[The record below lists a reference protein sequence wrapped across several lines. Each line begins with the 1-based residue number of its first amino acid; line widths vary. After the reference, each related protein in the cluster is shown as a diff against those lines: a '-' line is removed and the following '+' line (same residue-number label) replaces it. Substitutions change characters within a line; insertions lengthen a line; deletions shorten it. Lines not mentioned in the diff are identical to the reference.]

1 MTQWGYGWKKLY
13 DSNWYEISI
22 LLDLSSFNKFRKK
35 MLEKENAGP
44 EFGLP
49 NVFNKKSSWK
59 LFQAIT
65 LCTLKTN

>member
-49 NVFNKKSSWK
+49 IQTQWNSKIHFEPNLNLLVQN
-59 LFQAIT
+59 
-65 LCTLKTN
+65 